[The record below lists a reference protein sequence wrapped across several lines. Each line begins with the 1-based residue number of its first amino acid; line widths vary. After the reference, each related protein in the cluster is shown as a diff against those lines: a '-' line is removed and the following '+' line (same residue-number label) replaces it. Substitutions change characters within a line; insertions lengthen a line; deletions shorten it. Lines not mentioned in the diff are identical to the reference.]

1 LTATGITDVNGVR
14 VGHWTGE
21 RTGVTVLWMPAGTV
35 GSGEVRGG
43 SPATREVALLEPT
56 RLVERVDAVVLCG
69 GSAFGLAAAD
79 GVVRFLAERGQGF
92 PTTAGPVPIV
102 IGAAVFDSPW
112 GTPPGTEE
120 GYAAAVDAARAGPA
134 LSGRIGAGRGATVGK
149 WRGRGYAVA
158 GGLGTAAVT
167 EGDATVGALAVV
179 NAAGDVVGSGGEVLA
194 GSSAP
199 ETTPGFPMSSGD
211 TPYPMSSGDTPYP
224 MSSGD
229 TPYPGP
235 APFEQTTLVV
245 VATDARLTKNDCHL
259 VAVSAHDGLARA
271 LRPAHTRYDGDLAVA
286 VATGDVEGHPDRL
299 REAAA
304 EVVAQ
309 AVRAAVKR

>member
-1 LTATGITDVNGVR
+1 MSTSAITDVTGIR

-21 RTGVTVLWMPAGTV
+21 RSGVTVVWAPAGTV

-43 SPATREVALLEPT
+43 APATREVALLEPT
-56 RLVERVDAVVLCG
+56 RLVEQVDAVVFCG

-102 IGAAVFDSPW
+102 VGAAVFDPPW
-112 GTPPGTEE
+112 GTPPGAEE
-120 GYAAAVDAARAGPA
+120 GYAAAVDAARGEPAVSGP
-134 LSGRIGAGRGATVGK
+134 IGAGRGATVGK
-149 WRGRGYAVA
+149 WRGREFAVP

-167 EGDATVGALAVV
+167 EGDATVGALAVA
-179 NAAGDVVGSGGEVLA
+179 NAAGDVIGADGLVRA
-194 GSSAP
+194 GSTAP
-199 ETTPGFPMSSGD
+199 TTAPGFPV
-211 TPYPMSSGDTPYP
+211 
-224 MSSGD
+224 
-229 TPYPGP
+229 P

-259 VAVSAHDGLARA
+259 LAVSAHDGLARA

-286 VATGDVEGHPDRL
+286 LATGEVDAHPDRL

-304 EVVAQ
+304 EAVAQ

>member
-1 LTATGITDVNGVR
+1 LSTTGITDVTGVR

-21 RTGVTVLWMPAGTV
+21 QTGVTVVWAPAGTV

-43 SPATREVALLEPT
+43 APATREVALLDPT
-56 RLVERVDAVVLCG
+56 RLVERVDAVVLSG

-102 IGAAVFDSPW
+102 VGAAVFDPPW
-112 GTPPGTEE
+112 GTPPGSRE
-120 GYAAAVDAARAGPA
+120 GYAAAVDAARGGPA

-149 WRGRGYAVA
+149 WRGREHAVA

-167 EGDATVGALAVV
+167 EGNATVGALAVV
-179 NAAGDVVGSGGEVLA
+179 NAAGDVIGSGGEVLA

-199 ETTPGFPMSSGD
+199 AATPGFPMSFG
-211 TPYPMSSGDTPYP
+211 
-224 MSSGD
+224 
-229 TPYPGP
+229 GP
-235 APFEQTTLVV
+235 PPLEQTTLIV
-245 VATDARLTKNDCHL
+245 VATDARLAKTDCHL
-259 VAVSAHDGLARA
+259 MAVSAHDGLARA
-271 LRPAHTRYDGDLAVA
+271 LRPAHTRYDGDLAV
-286 VATGDVEGHPDRL
+286 VLATGDVEGHHDRL

-304 EVVAQ
+304 EAVAQ